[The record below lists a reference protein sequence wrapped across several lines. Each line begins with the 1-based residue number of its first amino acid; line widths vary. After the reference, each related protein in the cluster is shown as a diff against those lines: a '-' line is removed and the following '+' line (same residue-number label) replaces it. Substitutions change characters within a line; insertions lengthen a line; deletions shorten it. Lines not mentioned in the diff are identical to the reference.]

1 MSVIKGATIG
11 MFDGVHLGHQYLISQ
26 LKEHC
31 DEAVAVTF
39 TNHPLWV
46 IKGEREPRLLS
57 TPAEKSGLLG
67 ALDVRPVLLPF
78 DGQLRHMTAEEFIR
92 LLARE
97 HGIDR
102 LVLGF
107 NNSIG
112 SDRRTSDDDSA
123 LSNATGVEIIR
134 ATELPGDIKV
144 NSSSIRE
151 MVAAGD
157 VKHATALLGRNYTL
171 NGTVVHGKK
180 LGRTIGFPTANI
192 ETDSTDK
199 LIPANGVYAA
209 DATTTDGH
217 AYRAVVN
224 IGRRPTVD
232 NPAAPV
238 TIEAHLDGFTGSLY
252 DQPLTLHFLDHLR
265 EEKKFDDLT
274 SLQHQIEQDL
284 ICAKNFD
291 EILR

>member
-67 ALDVRPVLLPF
+67 VLDVSPVLLPF

-92 LLARE
+92 MLARE

-134 ATELPGDIKV
+134 ASELPGDVKV
-144 NSSSIRE
+144 NSSAIRE

-157 VKHATALLGRNYTL
+157 IKQAAALLGRNYTL
-171 NGTVVHGKK
+171 HGTVVHGKK

-192 ETDSTDK
+192 DVDNADK
-199 LIPANGVYAA
+199 LIPALGVYAA
-209 DATTTDGH
+209 DAITTDGRK
-217 AYRAVVN
+217 YRAVVN

-252 DQPLTLHFLDHLR
+252 DQSLTIHFLDHLR
-265 EEKKFDDLT
+265 GERRFSGLDELKAAISNDLNRARA
-274 SLQHQIEQDL
+274 L
-284 ICAKNFD
+284 
-291 EILR
+291 

>member
-57 TPAEKSGLLG
+57 TPAEKSRMLG
-67 ALDVRPVLLPF
+67 ALSVRPVLLPF
-78 DGQLRHMTAEEFIR
+78 DEQLRHMTAEEFIR

-97 HGIDR
+97 HGIDL

-134 ATELPGDIKV
+134 ASELPGDVKV
-144 NSSSIRE
+144 NSSAIRE

-157 VKHATALLGRNYTL
+157 VKQAAALLGRNYAI

-192 ETDSTDK
+192 EADSTDK

-209 DATTTDGH
+209 DATTTDDH

-224 IGRRPTVD
+224 IGHRPTVD
-232 NPAAPV
+232 NPSAPV

-252 DQPLTLHFLDHLR
+252 DQQLTLYFLQQLR
-265 EEKKFDDLT
+265 GEMKFPDFEALRSAIARDV
-274 SLQHQIEQDL
+274 D
-284 ICAKNFD
+284 CARV
-291 EILR
+291 L

>member
-46 IKGEREPRLLS
+46 IKGERVPRLLS
-57 TPAEKSGLLG
+57 TPAEKSGLLD

-78 DGQLRHMTAEEFIR
+78 DEQLRYMTAEEFIR

-134 ATELPGDIKV
+134 ASELPGDVKV
-144 NSSSIRE
+144 NSSAIRE

-157 VKHATALLGRNYTL
+157 VKQAAALLGRNYAI

-192 ETDSTDK
+192 EADSTDK

-224 IGRRPTVD
+224 IGHRPTVD
-232 NPAAPV
+232 NPSAPV

-252 DQPLTLHFLDHLR
+252 DQPLTLHFLDRLR
-265 EEKKFDDLT
+265 GERKFSGLDELKAAISNDLNRARA
-274 SLQHQIEQDL
+274 L
-284 ICAKNFD
+284 
-291 EILR
+291 

>member
-57 TPAEKSGLLG
+57 TPAEKSRMLG
-67 ALDVRPVLLPF
+67 ALSVRPVLLPF
-78 DGQLRHMTAEEFIR
+78 DEQLRYMTAEEFIR

-134 ATELPGDIKV
+134 ASELPGDVKV
-144 NSSSIRE
+144 NSSAIRE

-157 VKHATALLGRNYTL
+157 VKQAAALLGRNYAI
-171 NGTVVHGKK
+171 NGTVVQGKK

-192 ETDSTDK
+192 EADSTDK

-209 DATTTDGH
+209 DAITTDGH

-252 DQPLTLHFLDHLR
+252 DQPLTLHFLDRLR
-265 EEKKFDDLT
+265 GERKFSGLDELKAAISNDLNRT
-274 SLQHQIEQDL
+274 RTL
-284 ICAKNFD
+284 
-291 EILR
+291 

>member
-26 LKEHC
+26 LKEQC

-46 IKGEREPRLLS
+46 IKGERVPRLLS
-57 TPAEKSGLLG
+57 TPAEKSRMLG
-67 ALDVRPVLLPF
+67 ALSVRPVLLPF
-78 DGQLRHMTAEEFIR
+78 DEQLRHMTAEEFIR
-92 LLARE
+92 MLARE

-112 SDRRTSDDDSA
+112 SDRRTAADDNA
-123 LSNATGVEIIR
+123 LCNATGVEIIR
-134 ATELPGDIKV
+134 ASELPGDVKV
-144 NSSSIRE
+144 NSSAIRE

-157 VKHATALLGRNYTL
+157 VKQAAALLGRNYAI

-192 ETDSTDK
+192 VADSTDK

-209 DATTTDGH
+209 DAITTDGH

-224 IGRRPTVD
+224 IGHRPTVD
-232 NPAAPV
+232 TTSAPV

-252 DQPLTLHFLDHLR
+252 DQSLTIHFLDHLR
-265 EEKKFDDLT
+265 GERRFSGLDELKAAISNDLNRARA
-274 SLQHQIEQDL
+274 L
-284 ICAKNFD
+284 
-291 EILR
+291 

>member
-92 LLARE
+92 MLARE

-192 ETDSTDK
+192 DVDSTDK
-199 LIPANGVYAA
+199 LIPANGIYAA
-209 DATTTDGH
+209 DAITADGH

>member
-57 TPAEKSGLLG
+57 TPAEKSRMLG
-67 ALDVRPVLLPF
+67 ALSVRPVLLPF
-78 DGQLRHMTAEEFIR
+78 DEQLRYMTAEEFIR

-112 SDRRTSDDDSA
+112 SDRRTSADDSA

-134 ATELPGDIKV
+134 ASELPGDVKV
-144 NSSSIRE
+144 NSSAIRE

-157 VKHATALLGRNYTL
+157 VKQAAALLGRNYTL
-171 NGTVVHGKK
+171 HGTVVHGKK

-192 ETDSTDK
+192 EADSTDK

-224 IGRRPTVD
+224 IGHRPTVD
-232 NPAAPV
+232 TTSAPV

-265 EEKKFDDLT
+265 EERRFSGLDELKAAISSDLNRT
-274 SLQHQIEQDL
+274 RTL
-284 ICAKNFD
+284 
-291 EILR
+291 

>member
-46 IKGEREPRLLS
+46 IKGERVPRLLS
-57 TPAEKSGLLG
+57 TPAEKSRMLG
-67 ALDVRPVLLPF
+67 ALSVRPVLLPF
-78 DGQLRHMTAEEFIR
+78 DEQLRHMTAEEFIR

-97 HGIDR
+97 HGIDL

-134 ATELPGDIKV
+134 ASELPGDVKV
-144 NSSSIRE
+144 NSSAIRE

-157 VKHATALLGRNYTL
+157 VKQAAALLGRNYTL
-171 NGTVVHGKK
+171 HGTVVHGKK

-192 ETDSTDK
+192 EADSTDK

-224 IGRRPTVD
+224 IGHRPTVD
-232 NPAAPV
+232 TTSAPV

-252 DQPLTLHFLDHLR
+252 DQPLTLHFLDRLR
-265 EEKKFDDLT
+265 GERKFSGLDELKAAISSDLNRT
-274 SLQHQIEQDL
+274 RTL
-284 ICAKNFD
+284 
-291 EILR
+291 

>member
-46 IKGEREPRLLS
+46 IKGERVPRLLS

-67 ALDVRPVLLPF
+67 ALDVSPVLLPF
-78 DGQLRHMTAEEFIR
+78 DEQLRHMTAEEFIR
-92 LLARE
+92 MLARE
-97 HGIDR
+97 HGIDL

-112 SDRRTSDDDSA
+112 SDRRTAADDNA
-123 LSNATGVEIIR
+123 LCNATGVEIIR
-134 ATELPGDIKV
+134 ASELPGDVKV
-144 NSSSIRE
+144 NSSAIRE
-151 MVAAGD
+151 MVAAGY
-157 VKHATALLGRNYTL
+157 VKQAASLLGRNYAI

-192 ETDSTDK
+192 EADSTDK

-224 IGRRPTVD
+224 IGHRPTVD
-232 NPAAPV
+232 NPSAPV

-252 DQPLTLHFLDHLR
+252 DQQLTLYFLQQLR
-265 EEKKFDDLT
+265 GEMKFPDFEALRSAIARDV
-274 SLQHQIEQDL
+274 D
-284 ICAKNFD
+284 CARV
-291 EILR
+291 L

>member
-1 MSVIKGATIG
+1 

-57 TPAEKSGLLG
+57 TPAEKSRMLG
-67 ALDVRPVLLPF
+67 ALSVRPVLLPF
-78 DGQLRHMTAEEFIR
+78 DEQLRHMTAEEFIR

-97 HGIDR
+97 HGIDL

-134 ATELPGDIKV
+134 ASELPGDVKV
-144 NSSSIRE
+144 NSSAIRE

-157 VKHATALLGRNYTL
+157 VKQAATLLGRNYTL
-171 NGTVVHGKK
+171 HGTVVHGKK

-192 ETDSTDK
+192 EADSTDK

-209 DATTTDGH
+209 DAITTDGH

-224 IGRRPTVD
+224 IGHRPTVD
-232 NPAAPV
+232 NPSATV

-252 DQPLTLHFLDHLR
+252 DQPLTLHFLDRLR
-265 EEKKFDDLT
+265 GERKFSGLDELKAAISNDLNRT
-274 SLQHQIEQDL
+274 RTL
-284 ICAKNFD
+284 
-291 EILR
+291 

>member
-92 LLARE
+92 MLARE

-192 ETDSTDK
+192 EADSTDK
-199 LIPANGVYAA
+199 LIPANGIYAA
-209 DATTTDGH
+209 DAITADGH

-252 DQPLTLHFLDHLR
+252 EQPLTLHFLDRLR

>member
-67 ALDVRPVLLPF
+67 ALSVRPVLLPF
-78 DGQLRHMTAEEFIR
+78 DEQLRHMTAEEFIR

-134 ATELPGDIKV
+134 ASELPGDVKV
-144 NSSSIRE
+144 NSSAIRE

-157 VKHATALLGRNYTL
+157 VKQAAALLGRNYAI

-192 ETDSTDK
+192 EADSTDK

-224 IGRRPTVD
+224 IGHRPTVD
-232 NPAAPV
+232 TTSAPV

-252 DQPLTLHFLDHLR
+252 DQQLTLYFLQQLR
-265 EEKKFDDLT
+265 GEMKFPDFEALRSAIARDV
-274 SLQHQIEQDL
+274 D
-284 ICAKNFD
+284 CARV
-291 EILR
+291 L

>member
-1 MSVIKGATIG
+1 

-67 ALDVRPVLLPF
+67 ALDVSPVLLPF
-78 DGQLRHMTAEEFIR
+78 DEQLRHMTAEEFIR
-92 LLARE
+92 MLARE

-112 SDRRTSDDDSA
+112 SDRRTAADDNA
-123 LSNATGVEIIR
+123 LCNATGVEIIR

-144 NSSSIRE
+144 NSSAIRE

-157 VKHATALLGRNYTL
+157 VKHAAALLGRNYTL

-192 ETDSTDK
+192 DVDSADK
-199 LIPANGVYAA
+199 LIPALGVYAA
-209 DATTTDGH
+209 DAITTDGRK
-217 AYRAVVN
+217 YRAVVN

-232 NPAAPV
+232 NPAASV

-252 DQPLTLHFLDHLR
+252 DQPLTLHFLDRLR
-265 EEKKFDDLT
+265 GERKFADLDELKAAIA
-274 SLQHQIEQDL
+274 SDL
-284 ICAKNFD
+284 NRARA
-291 EILR
+291 L

>member
-1 MSVIKGATIG
+1 

-46 IKGEREPRLLS
+46 IKGERVPRLLS
-57 TPAEKSGLLG
+57 TPAEKSGLLD

-78 DGQLRHMTAEEFIR
+78 DEQLRYMTAEEFIR

-134 ATELPGDIKV
+134 ASELPGDVKV
-144 NSSSIRE
+144 NSSAIRE

-157 VKHATALLGRNYTL
+157 VKQAAALLGRNYAI

-192 ETDSTDK
+192 EADSTDK

-224 IGRRPTVD
+224 IGHRPTVD
-232 NPAAPV
+232 NPSAPV

-252 DQPLTLHFLDHLR
+252 DQPLTLHFLDRLR
-265 EEKKFDDLT
+265 GERKFSGLDELKAAISNDLNRARA
-274 SLQHQIEQDL
+274 L
-284 ICAKNFD
+284 
-291 EILR
+291 

>member
-67 ALDVRPVLLPF
+67 VLSVRPVLLPF
-78 DGQLRHMTAEEFIR
+78 DEQLRHMTAEEFIR

-134 ATELPGDIKV
+134 ASELPGDVKV
-144 NSSSIRE
+144 NSSAIRE

-157 VKHATALLGRNYTL
+157 VKQAAALLGRNYTL

-192 ETDSTDK
+192 VADNTDK

-209 DATTTDGH
+209 DATTTDGRK
-217 AYRAVVN
+217 YRAVVN
-224 IGRRPTVD
+224 IGHRPTVD

-252 DQPLTLHFLDHLR
+252 DQPLTLHFLDRLR

>member
-67 ALDVRPVLLPF
+67 ALDVSPVLLPF
-78 DGQLRHMTAEEFIR
+78 DEQLRHMTAEEFIR
-92 LLARE
+92 MLARE
-97 HGIDR
+97 HGIDL

-134 ATELPGDIKV
+134 ASELPGDVKV
-144 NSSSIRE
+144 NSSAIRE

-157 VKHATALLGRNYTL
+157 VKQAAALLGRNYAI

-192 ETDSTDK
+192 EADSTDK

-209 DATTTDGH
+209 DAITTDGH

-224 IGRRPTVD
+224 IGHRPTVD
-232 NPAAPV
+232 NPSAPV

-252 DQPLTLHFLDHLR
+252 DQPLTLHFLDRLR
-265 EEKKFDDLT
+265 GERKFSGLDELKAAISSDLNRT
-274 SLQHQIEQDL
+274 RTL
-284 ICAKNFD
+284 
-291 EILR
+291 

>member
-92 LLARE
+92 MLARE

-192 ETDSTDK
+192 DVDSTDK
-199 LIPANGVYAA
+199 LIPANGIYAA
-209 DATTTDGH
+209 DAITADGH

-284 ICAKNFD
+284 ICAKT
-291 EILR
+291 LMKY

>member
-11 MFDGVHLGHQYLISQ
+11 MFDGVHLGHQYLISK

-57 TPAEKSGLLG
+57 TPAEKSRMLG
-67 ALDVRPVLLPF
+67 ALSVRPVLLPF
-78 DGQLRHMTAEEFIR
+78 DEQLRYMTAEEFIR

-112 SDRRTSDDDSA
+112 SDRRTAADDNA
-123 LSNATGVEIIR
+123 LCNATGVEIIR
-134 ATELPGDIKV
+134 ASELPGDVKV
-144 NSSSIRE
+144 NSSAIRE
-151 MVAAGD
+151 MVAVGD
-157 VKHATALLGRNYTL
+157 VKQAAALLGRNYAI

-192 ETDSTDK
+192 EADSTDK

-209 DATTTDGH
+209 DAITTDGH

-224 IGRRPTVD
+224 IGHRPTVD
-232 NPAAPV
+232 TTSAPV

-252 DQPLTLHFLDHLR
+252 DQHLTLHFLDRLR
-265 EEKKFDDLT
+265 GERRFSGLDELKAAISNDLNRT
-274 SLQHQIEQDL
+274 RTL
-284 ICAKNFD
+284 
-291 EILR
+291 

>member
-57 TPAEKSGLLG
+57 TPAEKSGLLD

-78 DGQLRHMTAEEFIR
+78 DEQLRYMTAEEFIQ

-97 HGIDR
+97 HGIDL

-112 SDRRTSDDDSA
+112 SDRRTSDDDNA
-123 LSNATGVEIIR
+123 LCNATGVEIIR
-134 ATELPGDIKV
+134 ASELPGDVKV
-144 NSSSIRE
+144 NSSAIRE

-157 VKHATALLGRNYTL
+157 VKQAAALLGRNYTL

-192 ETDSTDK
+192 EADSTDK

-209 DATTTDGH
+209 DAITTDGH

-224 IGRRPTVD
+224 IGHRPTVD
-232 NPAAPV
+232 NPSAPV

-252 DQPLTLHFLDHLR
+252 DQPLTLHFLDRLR
-265 EEKKFDDLT
+265 GERKFSGLDELKAAISNDLNRT
-274 SLQHQIEQDL
+274 RTL
-284 ICAKNFD
+284 
-291 EILR
+291 

>member
-78 DGQLRHMTAEEFIR
+78 DEQLRHMTAEEFIR

-192 ETDSTDK
+192 EADSTDK
-199 LIPANGVYAA
+199 LIPANGIYAA
-209 DATTTDGH
+209 DAITADGH

-252 DQPLTLHFLDHLR
+252 EQPLTLHFLDRLR

>member
-67 ALDVRPVLLPF
+67 ALDVSPVLLPF
-78 DGQLRHMTAEEFIR
+78 DEQLRHMTAEEFIR
-92 LLARE
+92 MLARE

-107 NNSIG
+107 NNCIG
-112 SDRRTSDDDSA
+112 SDRRTAAYDNA
-123 LSNATGVEIIR
+123 LCNATGVEIIR

-144 NSSSIRE
+144 NSSAIRE

-157 VKHATALLGRNYTL
+157 VKHAAALLGRNYTL

-192 ETDSTDK
+192 DVDSADK
-199 LIPANGVYAA
+199 LIPALGVYAA
-209 DATTTDGH
+209 DAITTDGRK
-217 AYRAVVN
+217 YRAVVN

-232 NPAAPV
+232 NPAASV

-252 DQPLTLHFLDHLR
+252 DQPLTLHFLDRLR
-265 EEKKFDDLT
+265 GERKFAGLDELKAAIASDLNRARA
-274 SLQHQIEQDL
+274 L
-284 ICAKNFD
+284 
-291 EILR
+291 

>member
-26 LKEHC
+26 LKEQC

-57 TPAEKSGLLG
+57 TPAEKSRMLG
-67 ALDVRPVLLPF
+67 ALSVRPVLLPF
-78 DGQLRHMTAEEFIR
+78 DEQLRYMTAEEFIR

-134 ATELPGDIKV
+134 ASELPGDVKV
-144 NSSSIRE
+144 NSSAIRE

-157 VKHATALLGRNYTL
+157 VKQAAALLGRNYTL

-192 ETDSTDK
+192 VADSNDK

-224 IGRRPTVD
+224 IGHRPTVD
-232 NPAAPV
+232 TTSAPV

-252 DQPLTLHFLDHLR
+252 DQPLTLHFLDRLR
-265 EEKKFDDLT
+265 GERKFSGLDELKAAISSDLNRT
-274 SLQHQIEQDL
+274 RTL
-284 ICAKNFD
+284 
-291 EILR
+291 

>member
-57 TPAEKSGLLG
+57 TPAEKSRMLG
-67 ALDVRPVLLPF
+67 ALSVRPVLLPF
-78 DGQLRHMTAEEFIR
+78 DEQLRHMTAEEFIR

-97 HGIDR
+97 HGIDL

-134 ATELPGDIKV
+134 ASELPGDVKV
-144 NSSSIRE
+144 NSSAIRE

-157 VKHATALLGRNYTL
+157 VKQAATLLGRNYTL
-171 NGTVVHGKK
+171 HGTVVHGKK

-192 ETDSTDK
+192 EADSTDK

-209 DATTTDGH
+209 DAITTDGH

-224 IGRRPTVD
+224 IGHRPTVD
-232 NPAAPV
+232 NPSATV

-252 DQPLTLHFLDHLR
+252 DQPLTLHFLDRLR
-265 EEKKFDDLT
+265 GERKFSGLDELKAAISNDLNRT
-274 SLQHQIEQDL
+274 RTL
-284 ICAKNFD
+284 
-291 EILR
+291 

>member
-57 TPAEKSGLLG
+57 TSAEKSGLLD

-92 LLARE
+92 MLARE

-112 SDRRTSDDDSA
+112 SDRRTADDDSA
-123 LSNATGVEIIR
+123 LSKATGVEIIR
-134 ATELPGDIKV
+134 ASELPGDVKV
-144 NSSSIRE
+144 NSSAIRE

-157 VKHATALLGRNYTL
+157 IKQAEALLGRNYTI

-192 ETDSTDK
+192 EVDSSDK

-209 DATTTDGH
+209 DAITADGH

-224 IGRRPTVD
+224 IGHRPTVD
-232 NPAAPV
+232 NPSAPV

-252 DQPLTLHFLDHLR
+252 DQHLTLHFLDRLR
-265 EEKKFDDLT
+265 GERRFSGLDELKAAISNDLNRARA
-274 SLQHQIEQDL
+274 L
-284 ICAKNFD
+284 
-291 EILR
+291 

>member
-1 MSVIKGATIG
+1 

-57 TPAEKSGLLG
+57 TPAEKSRMLG
-67 ALDVRPVLLPF
+67 ALSVRPVLLPF
-78 DGQLRHMTAEEFIR
+78 DEQLRHMTAEEFIR

-97 HGIDR
+97 HGIDL

-134 ATELPGDIKV
+134 ASELPGDVKV
-144 NSSSIRE
+144 NSSAIRE

-157 VKHATALLGRNYTL
+157 VKQAAALLGRNYAI
-171 NGTVVHGKK
+171 NGTVVHGNK

-192 ETDSTDK
+192 VADNTDK

-209 DATTTDGH
+209 DATTTDGRK
-217 AYRAVVN
+217 YRAVVN
-224 IGRRPTVD
+224 IGHRPTVD
-232 NPAAPV
+232 NPSAPV
-238 TIEAHLDGFTGSLY
+238 TIEAHLDGFTGNLY
-252 DQPLTLHFLDHLR
+252 NQTLTLHFLRRLR
-265 EEKKFDDLT
+265 GERRFSGLDELKAAISNDLNRARA
-274 SLQHQIEQDL
+274 L
-284 ICAKNFD
+284 
-291 EILR
+291 

>member
-11 MFDGVHLGHQYLISQ
+11 MFDGVHLGHQYLISK

-57 TPAEKSGLLG
+57 TPAEKSRMLG
-67 ALDVRPVLLPF
+67 ALSVRPVLLPF
-78 DGQLRHMTAEEFIR
+78 DEQLRHMTAEEFIR

-112 SDRRTSDDDSA
+112 SDRRTAADDNA
-123 LSNATGVEIIR
+123 LCNATGVEIIR
-134 ATELPGDIKV
+134 ASELPGDVKV
-144 NSSSIRE
+144 NSSAIRE

-157 VKHATALLGRNYTL
+157 VKQAATLLGRNYTL
-171 NGTVVHGKK
+171 HGTVVHGKK

-192 ETDSTDK
+192 EADSTDK

-224 IGRRPTVD
+224 IGHRPTVD
-232 NPAAPV
+232 NPSAPV

-252 DQPLTLHFLDHLR
+252 DQPLTLHFLDRLR
-265 EEKKFDDLT
+265 GERKFSGLDELKAAISSDLNRT
-274 SLQHQIEQDL
+274 RTL
-284 ICAKNFD
+284 
-291 EILR
+291 

>member
-92 LLARE
+92 MLARE

-192 ETDSTDK
+192 DVDSTDK
-199 LIPANGVYAA
+199 LIPANGIYAA
-209 DATTTDGH
+209 DAITADGH

-252 DQPLTLHFLDHLR
+252 EQPLTLHFLDRLR

>member
-92 LLARE
+92 MLARE

-192 ETDSTDK
+192 DVDSTDK
-199 LIPANGVYAA
+199 LIPANGIYAA
-209 DATTTDGH
+209 DAITADGH

-252 DQPLTLHFLDHLR
+252 DQPLTLHFLDRLR

>member
-11 MFDGVHLGHQYLISQ
+11 MFDGVHLGHQYLISK

-46 IKGEREPRLLS
+46 IKGERVPRLLS
-57 TPAEKSGLLG
+57 TPAEKSRMLG
-67 ALDVRPVLLPF
+67 ALSVRPVLLPF
-78 DGQLRHMTAEEFIR
+78 DEQLRYMTAEEFIR

-112 SDRRTSDDDSA
+112 SDRRTAADDNA
-123 LSNATGVEIIR
+123 LCNATGVEIIR
-134 ATELPGDIKV
+134 ASELPGEVKV
-144 NSSSIRE
+144 NSSAIRE
-151 MVAAGD
+151 MVAVGD
-157 VKHATALLGRNYTL
+157 VKQAATLLGRNYTL
-171 NGTVVHGKK
+171 HGTVVHGKK

-192 ETDSTDK
+192 EADSTDK

-209 DATTTDGH
+209 DAITTDGH

-224 IGRRPTVD
+224 IGHRPTVD
-232 NPAAPV
+232 PTSAPV

-252 DQPLTLHFLDHLR
+252 DQHLTLHFLDRLR
-265 EEKKFDDLT
+265 GERRFSGLDELKAAISNDLNRARA
-274 SLQHQIEQDL
+274 Q
-284 ICAKNFD
+284 
-291 EILR
+291 

>member
-1 MSVIKGATIG
+1 

-57 TPAEKSGLLG
+57 TPAEKSGLLD

-78 DGQLRHMTAEEFIR
+78 DEQLRYMTAEEFIR

-134 ATELPGDIKV
+134 ASELPGDVKV
-144 NSSSIRE
+144 NSSAIRE

-157 VKHATALLGRNYTL
+157 VKHAAALLGRNYAI

-192 ETDSTDK
+192 EADSTDK

-209 DATTTDGH
+209 DAITTDGH

-224 IGRRPTVD
+224 IGHRPTVD
-232 NPAAPV
+232 NPSAPV

-252 DQPLTLHFLDHLR
+252 DQPLTLHFLDRLR
-265 EEKKFDDLT
+265 EERRFSGLDELKAAISNDLNRARA
-274 SLQHQIEQDL
+274 L
-284 ICAKNFD
+284 
-291 EILR
+291 